1 MARTKKQDTAQS
13 NEAQT
18 IIKSLVVRPAR
29 IETADINVWRD
40 AVNSFKRGYRTKY
53 YNLIEN
59 LLSDPVLADA
69 VDKRVNAI
77 TNAEI
82 SFMKNGQS
90 VEEIDDLI
98 DTPEFE
104 EMIREMLLSKA
115 WGKSVIDT
123 SFNPDFN
130 VFSFPRKNIY
140 IANMDK
146 RLSERKRYIV
156 EREGNV
162 TGYDYSQDEFVLECG
177 KDDDLGFLFRAAPYV
192 IYKRGNFGDWAQF
205 AEVFGMPFLVG
216 KYSGFDT
223 KTRDALFQALSDIG
237 SNPKAAI
244 PKEAE
249 LAVYENKSSGSNTL
263 YKDLRAACNE
273 EILIAVLGNL
283 MTTLNGSSKSQAEVH
298 QETQEDIN
306 KSDRRFVQ
314 RLLNRWFVPLII
326 KRGYNAAGG
335 FFLFPDQGESVSTKE
350 RVEMAI
356 KIKNDAKVP
365 VSDDYF
371 YEISGIPKPEGKQP
385 KQEPPKTEPPKTDPP
400 KQKGLRNFFVQAPA
414 QIGAKRPNL
423 VRRLIDNTTGNI
435 KLSADYSINI
445 VSLVDEALR
454 EIYNNP
460 DQGLFNPRLFEIT
473 NGALQQAITV
483 EVNQES
489 EEWGKTNKA
498 FVNQFRENTAVFA
511 AFKNHQQTN
520 AIVDLLTD
528 ENGNTRSFSKFKKL
542 ALQISQDYNI
552 TWLQTE
558 YNTATRSAR
567 AAVNFR
573 KYLETEHLYPNLEYL
588 ESSAEHKRIDHLHY
602 VGTILPIR
610 HIWWEKNLPPSSW
623 NCQCSVRPSNKPIT
637 AVPSDDEPINP
648 VFDNNPGQ
656 TAKMVNT
663 EETPYYTNTDAE
675 LRAAIEE
682 LAIRAERIRQRL
694 AEIEFERTN
703 YPYGGYVDV
712 PKTGQNKNELDKN
725 VEVYSKLG
733 KTGQKYALL
742 DVINAEGKKNPDAV
756 NLIDYTWSDAKTTT
770 TLNIKSAVQ
779 NSIKAASAQKVDEV
793 VIQLSTEANLREIKR
808 GLLASFQNSRAET
821 ISKVIVIDKTDNI
834 LIFDIDEFKAAVK

>member
-1 MARTKKQDTAQS
+1 MAKKTNTAQS
-13 NEAQT
+13 SEAQL
-18 IIKSLVVRPAR
+18 IIQELVKRPAR
-29 IETADINVWRD
+29 IETTNIGLWRD
-40 AVNSFKRGYRTKY
+40 AVNSAKNGWRTKL
-53 YNLIEN
+53 YNLYEN
-59 LLSDPVLADA
+59 LMSDPILSDA
-69 VDKRVNAI
+69 VDKRINAI

-82 SFMKNGQS
+82 SFLRDGQN

-104 EMIREMLLSKA
+104 ELIREMLLTKA
-115 WGKSVIDT
+115 WGKSVIEA
-123 SFNPDFN
+123 SFNPDFDI
-130 VFSFPRKNIY
+130 FSFPRKNIY

-156 EREGNV
+156 EREGNR
-162 TGYDYSQDEFVLECG
+162 TGYDYSQDEFILECG
-177 KDDDLGFLFRAAPYV
+177 KDDDLGFLFQAAPYV
-192 IYKRGNFGDWAQF
+192 IYKRGGWGDWAEF
-205 AEVFGMPFLVG
+205 AEVFGRHFIIG
-216 KYSGFDT
+216 KYFGNDIT
-223 KTRDALFQALSDIG
+223 TRDKLFAEIENIG
-237 SNPKAAI
+237 SGLKAAI
-244 PKEAE
+244 PKEADLE
-249 LAVYENKSSGSNTL
+249 VIQNQTSGNNTL
-263 YKDLRAACNE
+263 FNTFTKACDE
-273 EILIAVLGNL
+273 QILIAVLGNL
-283 MTTLNGSSKSQAEVH
+283 MTTLNGSSRSQAEVH
-298 QETQEDIN
+298 QETQQDIN
-306 KSDRRFVQ
+306 KSDRRYVQ
-314 RLLNRWFVPLII
+314 RLLNRWLVPLLI
-326 KRGYNAAGG
+326 KRGYDATGG
-335 FFLFPDQGESVSTKE
+335 YFSFPDQGESLSTKE
-350 RVEMAI
+350 RLDMAI
-356 KIKNDAKVP
+356 RLKNDALVP
-365 VSDDYF
+365 VSDDVF
-371 YEISGIPKPEGKQP
+371 YEITGIAKPKGKQP
-385 KQEPPKTEPPKTDPP
+385 KQEPPKPDPEPVK
-400 KQKGLRNFFVQAPA
+400 KKGLRNFFVVAPA

-445 VSLVDEALR
+445 GSLVDEALR

-489 EEWGKTNKA
+489 EDWGKTNKA
-498 FVNQFRENTAVFA
+498 FVNQFRENTSVFA

-520 AIVDLLTD
+520 EIVDLLVD
-528 ENGNTRSFSKFKKL
+528 EDGNTRSFSKFKKL
-542 ALQISQDYNI
+542 ALQVSKDYNV

-703 YPYGGYVDV
+703 YPSGGYVDV
-712 PKTGQNKNELDKN
+712 PKAGQNKNELAKN
-725 VEVYSKLG
+725 IEVYSKLG
-733 KTGQKYALL
+733 KTGNKYALL
-742 DVINAEGKKNPDAV
+742 NIDNTEATKNPDAV
-756 NLIDYTWSDAKTTT
+756 NLIDYVYSDAKVTRTTD
-770 TLNIKSAVQ
+770 IKKAVQ
-779 NSIKAASAQKVDEV
+779 NSIKAASAQKVSEV
-793 VIQLSTEANLREIKR
+793 VIQLNAEANMHDIKT
-808 GLLASFQNSRAET
+808 GLLASFQQSRAET
-821 ISKVIVIDKTDNI
+821 IQKVIVIDKTDNI
-834 LIFDIDEFKAAVK
+834 LIFDIDEFKAAFK